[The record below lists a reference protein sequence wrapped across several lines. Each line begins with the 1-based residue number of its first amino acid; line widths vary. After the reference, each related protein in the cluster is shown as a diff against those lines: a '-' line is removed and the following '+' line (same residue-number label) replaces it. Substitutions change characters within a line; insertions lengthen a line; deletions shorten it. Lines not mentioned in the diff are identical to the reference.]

1 MRKILGAIALA
12 LVLGCSS
19 ISAFAAAQSIVI
31 NGTVAEIPADMGE
44 IIEQDDRTFVP
55 IRFVSEQMGKV
66 VKYDDNLN
74 AAIILDGPDMYFIQQ
89 NTDNSYRITDPG
101 ITEETVMD
109 TSAFIKEYENGG
121 RMYIPIR
128 FVSEAFGYEVGWDE
142 ATQTVYINDP
152 AVMGEGTVPG
162 V

>member
-1 MRKILGAIALA
+1 
-12 LVLGCSS
+12 
-19 ISAFAAAQSIVI
+19 
-31 NGTVAEIPADMGE
+31 
-44 IIEQDDRTFVP
+44 
-55 IRFVSEQMGKV
+55 
-66 VKYDDNLN
+66 
-74 AAIILDGPDMYFIQQ
+74 MYFIQQ
-89 NTDNSYRITDPG
+89 NTDKIYKITDPG
-101 ITEETVMD
+101 ITETTVMD

-152 AVMGEGTVPG
+152 AVMGEGAVPG